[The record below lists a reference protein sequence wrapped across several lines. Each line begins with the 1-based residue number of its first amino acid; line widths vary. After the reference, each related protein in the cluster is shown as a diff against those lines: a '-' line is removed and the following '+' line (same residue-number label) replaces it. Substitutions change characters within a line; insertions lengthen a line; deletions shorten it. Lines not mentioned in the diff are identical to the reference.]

1 MEHLVRTLAVQH
13 RALVA
18 EIENLERALA
28 AKDVAAV
35 RGGLETV
42 QRLASVHFELETKE
56 FYPPFLERALTDVA
70 AHRMV
75 SMFHANFVRIA
86 DGSLAFFKRWEG
98 PFGEEKLPAL
108 ASEWETVNRA
118 LLGRMRDED
127 TILHPVF
134 RRLFAI

>member
-1 MEHLVRTLAVQH
+1 MENLVKTLAVQH
-13 RALVA
+13 RALVDEVEKLDRA
-18 EIENLERALA
+18 ISERNLNAIRA
-28 AKDVAAV
+28 
-35 RGGLETV
+35 GLDTV
-42 QRLASVHFELETKE
+42 HRLASVHFDLETKE
-56 FYPPFLERALTDVA
+56 FYPIFLERALSDVA

-86 DGSLAFFKRWEG
+86 DGALAFFKRWEG
-98 PFGEEKLPAL
+98 PVGADKLPAL